1 MKVVIVG
8 GGFAGVNL
16 AMNLNNRENIEILLI
31 DRFNH
36 HQFQP
41 LFYQVATASIDAS
54 NISFPFRKAFQKS
67 KNFRFR
73 LADLHSVHPDENL
86 INTSIGR
93 FHYDVLVIATGCTTN
108 FFGNHQ
114 MENFSFPMKS
124 TVEAL
129 NLRDRFFQLLED
141 ALCYKNDEYE
151 YRKRLSVVVVGGGAT
166 GVEVSGALAD
176 MRRHILPK
184 DYPDL
189 DLDKMTI
196 YLLEGQ
202 GKLLGA
208 MSEKSSADSKHYLE
222 KIGVDI
228 RLNTIVK
235 SYDGEVV
242 TLNNGDEIPAKIVIW
257 AAGITGNLPA
267 GFNEALVVRGNR
279 IKVDRFNKVLNTQ
292 NIYAIGDI
300 AYMETPKY
308 PRGHPQVANV
318 AKNQGK
324 LLAKN
329 LLRQLSNKPLKPYE
343 YDDQGSM
350 ATVGRGLAVV
360 DLPNKWHFN
369 GAFAWFAWMT
379 VHLFLLLGIKNR
391 VQVFVNWIYKYFT
404 YDQNLRLIFK
414 DLRKDALQENEVK

>member
-1 MKVVIVG
+1 MRIVIVG

-16 AMNLNNRENIEILLI
+16 AMKLNNKKDIDLLLI

-54 NISFPFRKAFQKS
+54 NVSFPFRKAFQKS

-73 LADLHSVHPDENL
+73 LADVLAVHPGENC
-86 INTSIGR
+86 IDTTIGR
-93 FHYDVLVIATGCTTN
+93 FHYDMLVIATGCTTN
-108 FFGNHQ
+108 FFGNKQ
-114 MENFSFPMKS
+114 MEHFSFPMKS

-129 NLRDRFFQLLED
+129 NLRDRFFQTLEE

-151 YRKRLSVVVVGGGAT
+151 YRKRLAVVVVGGGAT

-189 DLDKMTI
+189 DLSKMTI

-208 MSEKSSADSKHYLE
+208 MSEKSSRDSQHYLE
-222 KIGVDI
+222 KIGVKI
-228 RLNTIVK
+228 MLNTIVQ
-235 SYDGEVV
+235 SYDGNVV
-242 TLNNGDEIPAKIVIW
+242 KLNNGEEIPTKIVIW
-257 AAGITGNLPA
+257 AAGVTGNLPS
-267 GFNEALVVRGNR
+267 GFNETLVVRGNR
-279 IKVDRFNKVLNTQ
+279 VKVDRFNKVLGTE
-292 NIYAIGDI
+292 NIYAVGDI

-308 PRGHPQVANV
+308 PKGHPQVANV
-318 AKNQGK
+318 AKNQGR
-324 LLAKN
+324 LLAEN
-329 LLRQLSNKPLKPYE
+329 ILRQMRSKQPVQYE
-343 YDDQGSM
+343 YNDQGSM

-414 DLRKDALQENEVK
+414 DLRRGSTNEEQQG